1 MRGMTGNFEVHL
13 TGRADDHHRMAEV
26 AAPEGMK
33 LTDIVLDRGRT
44 PAQPMLTF
52 TLKGS
57 WDEVRAQVQ
66 DRRHRLAQ
74 HGVYAVR
81 EKIEADPNNPAVP
94 RTDAD
99 AAADPDHRYF
109 EHHLKLRLPDAA
121 PDRLAAITA
130 LVTPHQARLSR
141 NARRRDADGE
151 HRFVTQRCHRVGR
164 ITARSRLAALRD
176 ALAGYEIVE
185 VEEEYVVHDTALH
198 LDDGWLDAPA
208 PPARSAPPPRPGRA
222 GTPPPTCRSSPARP
236 ASGST
241 PSSNRGWPSTSRR
254 RSNRVSRS
262 STTRSGPPAGSAPA
276 APPCTVCCTRSPG
289 PSGRRRSCCA
299 AAWRSGPSSATPPA
313 NPATSTWS
321 SSRRPWRTTRT
332 CASS

>member
-141 NARRRDADGE
+141 NAGAATPTASTGSSPSAA
-151 HRFVTQRCHRVGR
+151 TGWAGSPPGPGWPRCATRWPATR
-164 ITARSRLAALRD
+164 SSRSR
-176 ALAGYEIVE
+176 
-185 VEEEYVVHDTALH
+185 
-198 LDDGWLDAPA
+198 
-208 PPARSAPPPRPGRA
+208 RS
-222 GTPPPTCRSSPARP
+222 T
-236 ASGST
+236 
-241 PSSNRGWPSTSRR
+241 
-254 RSNRVSRS
+254 S
-262 STTRSGPPAGSAPA
+262 STTPRCTSTTAGSMHRHRRPAPHRRPAG
-276 APPCTVCCTRSPG
+276 PG
-289 PSGRRRSCCA
+289 RHPRHHLPIEPG
-299 AAWRSGPSSATPPA
+299 TPGVRQHAVFEPRMA
-313 NPATSTWS
+313 VHIQEAIKTG
-321 SSRRPWRTTRT
+321 
-332 CASS
+332 